1 MTCFSVDSESNILLP
16 RMLHFSVRQVNNIK
30 GLEREREVEQS
41 KEIVEERGGLRKKR
55 MAHSPDGGA

>member
-1 MTCFSVDSESNILLP
+1 
-16 RMLHFSVRQVNNIK
+16 MLHFSVRQVNNIK
-30 GLEREREVEQS
+30 GLEREREVEES